1 MTAKLNESAL
11 ILGGAGTPN
20 MPLPHFFSI
29 WTPLLYICDIQLYCD
44 ELFCNFLGIF
54 IHQVRSRARVCQAS
68 KFSTWKSNACVL
80 LGLIQKPKKC
90 FGNGQ
95 STKTKFITQSPNCF
109 NFCKHQ
115 YPTFHPSELE
125 ETRHFCLNNMY

>member
-20 MPLPHFFSI
+20 MPLPHLFSI

-80 LGLIQKPKKC
+80 LGLIQKPK
-90 FGNGQ
+90 NALEMANQ
-95 STKTKFITQSPNCF
+95 RRQNSLPRVPSASTSASTSTPHSILQNWKKRDIFF
-109 NFCKHQ
+109 
-115 YPTFHPSELE
+115 
-125 ETRHFCLNNMY
+125 